1 MSRKP
6 TRKTQTTV
14 EQQVARELDEIV
26 ADPNSGLTIQKRLT
40 APPSGHPQVTITL
53 DTSTIPRST
62 SASRRFPVLPL
73 SNSEEFAIILD
84 EYPSRPPRV
93 IVEHLRWVAFPHVM
107 GGFELCLYLD
117 PSREWD
123 PRMTIRDVLK
133 RLWTWLEDAAAG
145 RFDAETSL
153 YHAVGGFLHTSKH
166 APTLVVRSLNRAGP
180 RLALVKDRTEHRV
193 DLHDEPLSDRAHEHS
208 ALVMPLA
215 SPLHLGSG
223 TTHGG
228 LIAAIE
234 TSEQMHK
241 LIHPALSAAPQACT
255 GLPTPPPWVLPHVQ
269 PRSPHSGSPAVRAFT
284 TALEAMAKHSQQQPL
299 LTVVLEVPH
308 PTSAVPSVLGVRIP
322 IQAVVSRRE
331 VAPIEWLRISDERAA
346 VTTRRDHRRPVHG
359 LNDKT
364 VVLIGCG
371 GIGSWMGE
379 FVARAGARAVTLLD
393 PATISGGLLTRQNY
407 TEEDVG
413 ATKVDALARRLR
425 TLRDDIDINHDP
437 SYLGSCD
444 LIIDATVSR
453 SLTSQWTS
461 LRAQGVR
468 LPMIAQVSTD
478 TPSGSL
484 GLVTICPP
492 GSTLDPEKID
502 EQVGTQV
509 QGNAELE
516 SFNVFWM
523 DTHTADALVPT
534 LGCSVPTYHGSAA
547 DLAAISSIALN
558 FISRHLDSTTGGA
571 HLFALPHS
579 GIKPAHRYLSIS
591 CGAP

>member
-6 TRKTQTTV
+6 TRRTPTTV
-14 EQQVARELDEIV
+14 EQHVARELDEIV
-26 ADPNSGLTIQKRLT
+26 ADPNSGLTILERLA

-62 SASRRFPVLPL
+62 SAIRRFPILPL
-73 SNSEEFAIILD
+73 NNSEEFAIILD
-84 EYPSRPPRV
+84 EYPSRPPHV

-123 PRMTIRDVLK
+123 PRMTIRDLLK

-153 YHAVGGFLHTSKH
+153 YHAVGGFLHTNVH

-193 DLHDEPLSDRAHEHS
+193 DLHDDPPSDRANERS
-208 ALVMPLA
+208 ALVMPLP

-223 TTHGG
+223 TTYGR
-228 LIAAIE
+228 LVAAIE
-234 TSEQMHK
+234 TSEQIHS
-241 LIHPALSAAPQACT
+241 LLHPAFSAAPPACI
-255 GLPTPPPWVLPHVQ
+255 GLPTPPPWVLPHLQ
-269 PRSPHSGSPAVRAFT
+269 PRIPHPGSAAVRAFT
-284 TALEAMAKHSQQQPL
+284 TALEAMAKHSWQQPL

-308 PTSAVPSVLGVRIP
+308 PTSAVPSVLGFRIP
-322 IQAVVSRRE
+322 TLAVVNRRE
-331 VAPIEWLRISDERAA
+331 DAPIEWLRISDDRTA
-346 VTTRRDHRRPVHG
+346 VTTRRDHRRPVHA
-359 LNDKT
+359 LHDKT
-364 VVLIGCG
+364 VVLVGCG
-371 GIGSWMGE
+371 GIGSWIGE

-407 TEEDVG
+407 IEDDVG
-413 ATKVDALARRLR
+413 ATKADALARRLR
-425 TLRDDIDINHDP
+425 TLCDDIEINQDP
-437 SYLGSCD
+437 SHLGSCD

-478 TPSGSL
+478 TLSGSL

-492 GSTLDPEKID
+492 GSTLDPEEID

-516 SFNVFWM
+516 PFNVFWM

-547 DLAAISSIALN
+547 DLAAIASVALDFIA
-558 FISRHLDSTTGGA
+558 RHLSSPVAGA

-579 GIKPAHRYLSIS
+579 GINPAHRFLRI
-591 CGAP
+591 P